1 MATKVVMEA
10 LSPTME
16 EGRLVEWKK
25 QEGEPVAV
33 GDVLA
38 EVETDKAVMELVAR
52 AGGTLLKHI
61 VEAGSTV
68 PVSEPVAVIGE
79 PGEDGGEAGKRESG
93 GAKTKESGEAGQRDG
108 NASGAESQATQP
120 APGRNQPTSMP
131 PAAPARAA
139 SESARPASQPGPAPA
154 HSAAT
159 PQLVG
164 RVKASPLARRIAA
177 ERGVDLGAVAGTG
190 PEGRIVARDL
200 EKVPTPAASGVAAPL
215 PGPTG
220 PSLHS
225 GQAPPSRL
233 PSDQG
238 VAGAPYTDAPLSQI
252 RKTIAKRLT
261 QSIGPV
267 PTFYLTTEVD
277 MERVWDAREALRA
290 AAKRE
295 GGAGAL
301 KSDGQ
306 EAAVSFN
313 DIIIKAV
320 AMALRQH
327 PACNAWWQ
335 DDHIRYWNDV
345 HVSMAVAV
353 EEGLITPVIRYADQ
367 KGLRAIAAES
377 HDLAARARERRLKPE
392 EYTGGTFSV
401 SNLGMLDIDEFT
413 AIINPPEAGI
423 LAVGRITQQPVA
435 QDGIIAVRRRMRL
448 TMSCDHRVIDGAT
461 GAQFLKTLKGMLEN
475 PLALVW

>member
-1 MATKVVMEA
+1 MTTKVVMEA

-25 QEGEPVAV
+25 QEGDIVAV

-52 AGGTLLKHI
+52 AAGTLLKHI
-61 VEAGSTV
+61 VEAGATV

-79 PGEDGGEAGKRESG
+79 PGEDVSG
-93 GAKTKESGEAGQRDG
+93 AARQTGSGEAEPALSEAKSKPVGVNGQRDG
-108 NASGAESQATQP
+108 KAKAPQAEAQAPPTRTAAQP
-120 APGRNQPTSMP
+120 ASNTIATSP
-131 PAAPARAA
+131 RSAEA
-139 SESARPASQPGPAPA
+139 S
-154 HSAAT
+154 
-159 PQLVG
+159 G

-177 ERGVDLGAVAGTG
+177 ERGVDLVAVTGSG
-190 PEGRIVARDL
+190 PEGRVVARDL
-200 EKVPTPAASGVAAPL
+200 ETAAAAAPARSGAAPL
-215 PGPTG
+215 VSG
-220 PSLHS
+220 PSVT
-225 GQAPPSRL
+225 APLPRSPSA
-233 PSDQG
+233 Q
-238 VAGAPYTDAPLSQI
+238 GAPAPAYTDVPLTQI

-277 MERVWDAREALRA
+277 MERVFEARQALVGA
-290 AAKRE
+290 QGE
-295 GGAGAL
+295 GP
-301 KSDGQ
+301 K
-306 EAAVSFN
+306 VSFN

-320 AMALRQH
+320 ASALKQH
-327 PACNAWWQ
+327 PECNAWWQ
-335 DDHIRYWNDV
+335 DDHIRYWNEV

-353 EEGLITPVIRYADQ
+353 EDGLITPVIRNADQ
-367 KGLRAIAAES
+367 KGLRQIAAES
-377 HDLAARARERRLKPE
+377 QDLAARARDRRLKPE

-423 LAVGRITQQPVA
+423 LAVGRMAEKPVA
-435 QDGIIAVRRRMRL
+435 HEGGVTVRRRMRL

-461 GAQFLKTLKGMLEN
+461 GARFLKTLKGMLEN

>member
-1 MATKVVMEA
+1 
-10 LSPTME
+10 ME

-25 QEGEPVAV
+25 QEGEAVAV

-61 VEAGSTV
+61 VEAGATV
-68 PVSEPVAVIGE
+68 PVSETVAVIGE
-79 PGEDGGEAGKRESG
+79 LGEAVSGDAGKQVSGEAGKHEIG
-93 GAKTKESGEAGQRDG
+93 DGQRDG
-108 NASGAESQATQP
+108 KASRTDSQATQP
-120 APGRNQPTSMP
+120 ASQ
-131 PAAPARAA
+131 
-139 SESARPASQPGPAPA
+139 ARPPGT
-154 HSAAT
+154 AAGVT
-159 PQLVG
+159 AQTGVRL
-164 RVKASPLARRIAA
+164 KASPLARRIAA
-177 ERGVDLGAVAGTG
+177 ERGLDLGAVAGSG

-200 EKVPTPAASGVAAPL
+200 EGRAAAPARPPQPAPRAAASPL
-215 PGPTG
+215 AT
-220 PSLHS
+220 
-225 GQAPPSRL
+225 RL
-233 PSDQG
+233 EGARPVS
-238 VAGAPYTDAPLSQI
+238 APYTDVPLTQI
-252 RKTIAKRLT
+252 RKTIAKRLA
-261 QSIGPV
+261 QSIGPI

-277 MERVWDAREALRA
+277 MERVWEAREQLVDPQRV
-290 AAKRE
+290 
-295 GGAGAL
+295 AGSQSEP
-301 KSDGQ
+301 K
-306 EAAVSFN
+306 VSFN

-335 DDHIRYWNDV
+335 DDHIRYWNEI

-353 EEGLITPVIRYADQ
+353 EEGLITPVIRNADT
-367 KGLRAIAAES
+367 KTLRQIAAES

-413 AIINPPEAGI
+413 AVINPPEAGI
-423 LAVGRITQQPVA
+423 LAVGRIAPKPVA
-435 QDGIIAVRRRMRL
+435 HEGSVALRRRLRL